1 MKHTKPRIVRI
12 ENGACGSDY
21 TSEKRARKYV
31 AEGRAEWTKA
41 GGIRFREASA
51 VHREVVRRANELRD
65 GTMATRQMIQN
76 LPVVGNI
83 SVLTVRKRK
92 AA

>member
-1 MKHTKPRIVRI
+1 MKHKQRIVRI
-12 ENGACGSDY
+12 ENGAGGSDY

-31 AEGRAEWTKA
+31 AEGRAEWTKS

-51 VHREVVRRANELRD
+51 VHRDVVRMANEMRD
-65 GTMATRQMIQN
+65 GAMASRRMIQN

-83 SVLTVRKRK
+83 AVLTVRKRR

>member
-1 MKHTKPRIVRI
+1 MKHKQRIVRI
-12 ENGACGSDY
+12 ENGAGGSDY

-31 AEGRAEWTKA
+31 AEGRAEWTPRGA
-41 GGIRFREASA
+41 IRFRESSA
-51 VHREVVRRANELRD
+51 VHRDVVRRANEMRD
-65 GTMATRQMIQN
+65 GSMATRQMIQN

-83 SVLTVRKRK
+83 AVLTVRKRK